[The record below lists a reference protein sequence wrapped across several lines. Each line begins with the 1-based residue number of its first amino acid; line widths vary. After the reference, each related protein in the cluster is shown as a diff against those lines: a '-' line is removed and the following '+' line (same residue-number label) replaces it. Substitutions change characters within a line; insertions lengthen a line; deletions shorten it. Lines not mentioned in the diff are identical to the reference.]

1 MTVENSRSEEVKRR
15 IQKWEQENNKQL
27 QECSREEWI
36 LAMQGIMAMTRKET
50 EEYLDHL
57 LTQNNNF

>member
-1 MTVENSRSEEVKRR
+1 MTQTNNRNEEVKRR
-15 IQKWEQENNKQL
+15 ILKWEQDNNKQL

-36 LAMQGIMAMTRKET
+36 EAMQGIMAMTRVET

-57 LTQNNNF
+57 MTQRSGF

>member
-1 MTVENSRSEEVKRR
+1 MTVENSRNEEVKRR
-15 IQKWEQENNKQL
+15 ILKWEQENNKQL

-36 LAMQGIMAMTRKET
+36 VAMQGIMAMTRLET

-57 LTQNNNF
+57 LSKKNGF

>member
-1 MTVENSRSEEVKRR
+1 MTVENSRNEEVKRR

-27 QECSREEWI
+27 QDCSREEWI
-36 LAMQGIMAMTRKET
+36 VAMQGIMAMTRQET

-57 LTQNNNF
+57 LAQNNNY